1 MFTTTTA
8 ANTTKTATKSTKKR
22 SIRAL
27 ALAGVM
33 AIAASACS
41 VGGTAVDAD
50 ATKATSTTIA
60 QEENTKN
67 ETPNDETPNDE
78 NIIDENTNDDSDNDT
93 NNDDDDRTE
102 APESP
107 EDDSSDDAPAP
118 RPRPVPQPDPEP
130 AYIVG
135 ACDSVDYPVLDTYQ
149 AYVDA
154 ELRTE
159 PVIGTPVEVIFAGDI
174 AYPYFTEF
182 DCAVGDDGT
191 VWWFIGTEFGTEAWV
206 NAAWL
211 DPVDL
216 NEDVDYT
223 AAVLHYVARDCIEQS
238 VELACDELF
247 SRNDGSADAI
257 GSAFVTAYMAGDVAT
272 LDNLSTLELK
282 GTWADLLPTEDIAGD
297 GFGAESLSISGNTV
311 SFVPFPTGGTTCY
324 AEAGEIHYCSY
335 SE

>member
-8 ANTTKTATKSTKKR
+8 ANTTKTAAKSTKKR

-67 ETPNDETPNDE
+67 ETPNDENTNDE
-78 NIIDENTNDDSDNDT
+78 NNTDDSDNDT

-102 APESP
+102 TPESP

-182 DCAVGDDGT
+182 DCAIGDDGT

-223 AAVLHYVARDCIEQS
+223 AAVLHYVARDCIEQG

-257 GSAFVTAYMAGDVAT
+257 GSAFVTAYMAGDLAT

-297 GFGAESLSISGNTV
+297 GFGAESLSISGNTI